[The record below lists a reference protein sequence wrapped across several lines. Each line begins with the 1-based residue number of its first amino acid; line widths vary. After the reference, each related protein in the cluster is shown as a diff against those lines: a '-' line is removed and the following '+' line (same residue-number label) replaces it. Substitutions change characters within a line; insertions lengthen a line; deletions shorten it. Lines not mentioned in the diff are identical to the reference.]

1 MIKHTFILS
10 SMRFQIFSESMSS
23 SLVFESPHNSRIT
36 LRKSETLIKKRN
48 SRNWQVACGM
58 VSLCFLHKRNKTIW
72 CEAASSCTQFFFYS
86 GILNWQFSIFWLNQV
101 TLVGMHPFPLVG
113 LCWSHDDLNSKTAKP
128 MMSSLLSGQDNNK
141 IEMCSPIN
149 FIKKGCFS
157 PIKDNESMATNL

>member
-1 MIKHTFILS
+1 
-10 SMRFQIFSESMSS
+10 MSS
-23 SLVFESPHNSRIT
+23 SLVFESPHNSRIN
-36 LRKSETLIKKRN
+36 LRKSETFIKKRK

-72 CEAASSCTQFFFYS
+72 CEAASSCTQLFFYS
-86 GILNWQFSIFWLNQV
+86 GILNWQFSIFWINKV
-101 TLVGMHPFPLVG
+101 TLVGMQPFPLVS
-113 LCWSHDDLNSKTAKP
+113 LCWTHDLNSKTAKP

-141 IEMCSPIN
+141 IEMCSQIN